1 LADFDPLIADD
12 GSFQG
17 KRSSWMR
24 ARSVHAFQHEDSQE
38 RRGARSLSFGLE
50 PKLFRV
56 ALCHYFATTGR
67 CIIQL
72 SNGATYGPFTLA
84 NGPQGP
90 QGNPGDTGAQG
101 PQGDPGAPGEV
112 TSSDLGTAI
121 GGTSANTNT
130 VSQLGMTVSDPPTQS
145 DLQAVA
151 NKLDELIAALR
162 R

>member
-1 LADFDPLIADD
+1 
-12 GSFQG
+12 
-17 KRSSWMR
+17 MR

-72 SNGATYGPFTLA
+72 SNGATYGPFTVA

-101 PQGDPGAPGEV
+101 PQGEQGAPGEV
-112 TSSDLGTAI
+112 TSTDLGTAI
-121 GGTSANTNT
+121 GGLPASGWHQREHQRRQPARPDRQRSA
-130 VSQLGMTVSDPPTQS
+130 DPIRIAGRRE
-145 DLQAVA
+145 QAG
-151 NKLDELIAALR
+151 
-162 R
+162 